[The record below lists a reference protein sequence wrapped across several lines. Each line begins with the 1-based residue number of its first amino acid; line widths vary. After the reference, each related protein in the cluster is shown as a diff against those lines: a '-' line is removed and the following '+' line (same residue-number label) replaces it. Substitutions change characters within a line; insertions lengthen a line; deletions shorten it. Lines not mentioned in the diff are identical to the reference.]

1 MTKRNYWLVKSEPS
15 AYSFADLMKEPKR
28 TSYWDGVRNFQARNN
43 LRAMKA
49 GDGVLFY
56 HSQSEPNAVVGTAV
70 VAKEAYPDHTAW
82 DPKSDH
88 SDPKSTPDKPMWYM
102 VDIRGEAELKRPVS
116 LAEIKAT
123 PALKNM
129 VLVKS
134 GRLSVQ
140 PVTEAE
146 WEAVLHMGGM
156 GKASSS

>member
-15 AYSFADLMKEPKR
+15 AYSFADLMKEPDR
-28 TSYWDGVRNFQARNN
+28 TAYWDGVRNFQARNN

-56 HSQSEPNAVVGTAV
+56 HSQSDPNAVVG
-70 VAKEAYPDHTAW
+70 VATVAREAYPDHTAW
-82 DPKSDH
+82 GPKSDH
-88 SDPKSTPDKPMWYM
+88 PDPKSTPDKPIWYM
-102 VDIRGEAELKRPVS
+102 VDIRGEAELKRQVS

-129 VLVKS
+129 MLVKA

-140 PVTEAE
+140 PVTETE
-146 WEAVLHMGGM
+146 WKTVLRMGGM
-156 GKASSS
+156 EKA